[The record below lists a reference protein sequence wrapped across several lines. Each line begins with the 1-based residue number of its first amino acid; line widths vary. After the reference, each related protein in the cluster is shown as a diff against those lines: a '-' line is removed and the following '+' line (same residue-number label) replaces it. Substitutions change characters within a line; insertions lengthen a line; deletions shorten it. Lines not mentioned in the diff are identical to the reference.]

1 MNTTDLLLQM
11 TLAATQIAQNTTP
24 PVSGRTEDAGDR
36 RDFSTLLAEKRVEA
50 AGAETGRAVSESQK
64 GEVPAAADGGALSQ
78 GAQSVPQ
85 APGLEELFRS
95 LLMGAQAAPEGDV
108 SLKI

>member
-50 AGAETGRAVSESQK
+50 AGTETGRAVPESQRVRFRLRPM
-64 GEVPAAADGGALSQ
+64 GVRSARVRSPYPRRRGWRSCSGAC
-78 GAQSVPQ
+78 
-85 APGLEELFRS
+85 
-95 LLMGAQAAPEGDV
+95 
-108 SLKI
+108 

>member
-50 AGAETGRAVSESQK
+50 AGTETGRAVPESQK

-78 GAQSVPQ
+78 QPSFKR
-85 APGLEELFRS
+85 ELIYLLTEPREIFRYS
-95 LLMGAQAAPEGDV
+95 DIFL
-108 SLKI
+108 

>member
-50 AGAETGRAVSESQK
+50 AGTETGRAVPERFRLRPMGVRSARVRSPYPRRR
-64 GEVPAAADGGALSQ
+64 GWRSCSGAC
-78 GAQSVPQ
+78 
-85 APGLEELFRS
+85 
-95 LLMGAQAAPEGDV
+95 
-108 SLKI
+108 

>member
-50 AGAETGRAVSESQK
+50 WLK
-64 GEVPAAADGGALSQ
+64 
-78 GAQSVPQ
+78 
-85 APGLEELFRS
+85 S
-95 LLMGAQAAPEGDV
+95 LN
-108 SLKI
+108 

>member
-36 RDFSTLLAEKRVEA
+36 RDFSTLLAEKRVERRPDA
-50 AGAETGRAVSESQK
+50 RFRRAKRVRFRLRPMGVRSARVRSPYPRRRGWRSCSGAC
-64 GEVPAAADGGALSQ
+64 
-78 GAQSVPQ
+78 
-85 APGLEELFRS
+85 
-95 LLMGAQAAPEGDV
+95 
-108 SLKI
+108 

>member
-36 RDFSTLLAEKRVEA
+36 RDFSTLLAEKRVEV
-50 AGAETGRAVSESQK
+50 AGAETGRAVRRAKRVRFRLRPMGVRSARVRSPYPRRR
-64 GEVPAAADGGALSQ
+64 GWRSCSGAC
-78 GAQSVPQ
+78 
-85 APGLEELFRS
+85 
-95 LLMGAQAAPEGDV
+95 
-108 SLKI
+108 

>member
-36 RDFSTLLAEKRVEA
+36 RDFSTLLAEKRVEV

-85 APGLEELFRS
+85 AP
-95 LLMGAQAAPEGDV
+95 AQVPFAYYNI
-108 SLKI
+108 L

>member
-36 RDFSTLLAEKRVEA
+36 RAKRVRFRLRPMGVRSA
-50 AGAETGRAVSESQK
+50 RVRSPYPRRRGWRSCSGAC
-64 GEVPAAADGGALSQ
+64 
-78 GAQSVPQ
+78 
-85 APGLEELFRS
+85 
-95 LLMGAQAAPEGDV
+95 
-108 SLKI
+108 